1 MVARIAGPYQIQFL
15 RKGCLLM
22 ASYVSCPR
30 DLSKIKTKIA
40 FNLTKRQLICFG
52 LAALVG
58 FPVFFLLRKTGNM
71 TLAGCGMVFTMLP
84 FFVFAMYEKDG
95 RTLEYVLRDM
105 IETLFLR
112 PRIRPYRTENFYE
125 DLCRAAQT
133 EKEVNRIGKKMTK
146 EIAIKLLEHSR
157 VLVRNCKSQR
167 TNKNYDAEVCLT
179 VQPDGKANYHLEF
192 PVSKKEKK
200 KPKK

>member
-1 MVARIAGPYQIQFL
+1 
-15 RKGCLLM
+15 M

-52 LAALVG
+52 IAALVG
-58 FPVFFLLRKTGNM
+58 FPIFFLLRKTGNM

-112 PRIRPYRTENFYE
+112 PRIRPYRTEIFM
-125 DLCRAAQT
+125 
-133 EKEVNRIGKKMTK
+133 RIC
-146 EIAIKLLEHSR
+146 A
-157 VLVRNCKSQR
+157 VLHRQKRRSTGLAR
-167 TNKNYDAEVCLT
+167 R
-179 VQPDGKANYHLEF
+179 
-192 PVSKKEKK
+192 
-200 KPKK
+200 

>member
-1 MVARIAGPYQIQFL
+1 MVSRIAGPYQIQFL

-52 LAALVG
+52 IAALVG

-133 EKEVNRIGKKMTK
+133 EKEVNRIVQKYSARNHRDKGSRGKKR
-146 EIAIKLLEHSR
+146 SNR
-157 VLVRNCKSQR
+157 
-167 TNKNYDAEVCLT
+167 
-179 VQPDGKANYHLEF
+179 KAAG
-192 PVSKKEKK
+192 
-200 KPKK
+200 

>member
-1 MVARIAGPYQIQFL
+1 
-15 RKGCLLM
+15 M

-105 IETLFLR
+105 IETIFIR
-112 PRIRPYRTENFYE
+112 ARIRPYRTENFYE
-125 DLCRAAQT
+125 DLYRAAQT
-133 EKEVNRIGKKMTK
+133 
-146 EIAIKLLEHSR
+146 
-157 VLVRNCKSQR
+157 
-167 TNKNYDAEVCLT
+167 
-179 VQPDGKANYHLEF
+179 
-192 PVSKKEKK
+192 
-200 KPKK
+200 